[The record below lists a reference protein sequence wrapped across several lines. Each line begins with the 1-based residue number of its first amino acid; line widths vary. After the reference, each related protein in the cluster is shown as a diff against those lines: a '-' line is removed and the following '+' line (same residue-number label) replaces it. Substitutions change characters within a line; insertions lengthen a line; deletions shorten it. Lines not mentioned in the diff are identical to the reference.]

1 MSTPA
6 SPPTSPTPAAPVA
19 GAASPAA
26 TGQPPWR
33 RVLGVGGAGL
43 VLGCL
48 FLLLQFLRLGFDVT
62 APFQVGTGWRL
73 DEALV
78 ARGIPARINPG
89 HGYDGQWYLGLAYDP
104 LLRDQ
109 LATGFD
115 MPRYRAGRPLHAMAG
130 WLLAGG
136 RGAAIPA
143 ALLAVGPLALGVG
156 AAASGR
162 VLAGFGRSRWW
173 GLAFALIP
181 GVAVG
186 VAFGTAEPL
195 GLALVVVGLSL
206 ALDGRLPAAGM
217 AFAGAGLT
225 KESYLVF
232 AGATALWVLLSA
244 GRALLARLAGA
255 VWLVGPGVAALGLW
269 WAYVARMI
277 PGSTADAKAAEA
289 VGLPLAGWGP
299 TLAQVVRGKYVPDVP
314 VGPFGVLMLVGS
326 LVLALAAV
334 AVGLRRRGLLDQTG
348 LWLGLYGLL
357 LSGFLL
363 GHFLSAMR
371 ALAPTVLAAGL
382 AVAAALPA
390 KRAPATDR
398 GGRDCQTATG
408 S

>member
-6 SPPTSPTPAAPVA
+6 SPPTSPTPAAPAA

-89 HGYDGQWYLGLAYDP
+89 HGYDGQWYLGLAFDP

-162 VLAGFGRSRWW
+162 VLAGFGRRWW
-173 GLAFALIP
+173 GLGFALIP

-255 VWLVGPGVAALGLW
+255 VWLVGPGVAALRLW

-277 PGSTADAKAAEA
+277 PGSAADAKAAEA

-299 TLAQVVRGKYVPDVP
+299 TLARVARGEYVPDVP

-357 LSGFLL
+357 LSGVLL
-363 GHFLSAMR
+363 GHVLSAMR

-390 KRAPATDR
+390 RRAPAADR
-398 GGRDCQTATG
+398 GGRDRQPATG

>member
-1 MSTPA
+1 MPMRSSPSTSPAPVGQAA
-6 SPPTSPTPAAPVA
+6 SPP
-19 GAASPAA
+19 A

-48 FLLLQFLRLGFDVT
+48 FLVLQFLRLGFDVT

-73 DEALV
+73 DEAFA
-78 ARGIPARINPG
+78 ARDIPARINPG

-104 LLRDQ
+104 LLRDH

-136 RGAAIPA
+136 RAAAIPA
-143 ALLAVGPLALGVG
+143 ALLAVGPLALGLG

-173 GLAFALIP
+173 GLGFALIP

-195 GLALVVVGLSL
+195 GLALAVVGLSL
-206 ALDGRLPAAGM
+206 ALAGRLPAAGL

-244 GRALLARLAGA
+244 GRPVWSRLAGA
-255 VWLVGPGVAALGLW
+255 VWLVGPGLAALGLW

-277 PGSTADAKAAEA
+277 PGSAADAKAAEA

-299 TLAQVVRGKYVPDVP
+299 TLAQVVRGQYVPDVP

-382 AVAAALPA
+382 AVAAALPVG
-390 KRAPATDR
+390 RGAPAAER
-398 GGRDCQTATG
+398 GGRDRQAATG

>member
-1 MSTPA
+1 MSTGSSPSTSPAPATQAA
-6 SPPTSPTPAAPVA
+6 SP
-19 GAASPAA
+19 PAA

-43 VLGCL
+43 VLGCM

-62 APFQVGTGWRL
+62 APFQVGTSWRL
-73 DEALV
+73 DEAFI
-78 ARGIPARINPG
+78 ARRIPARINPG
-89 HGYDGQWYLGLAYDP
+89 HGYDGQWFLGLAYDP
-104 LLRDQ
+104 LLRDH

-115 MPRYRAGRPLHAMAG
+115 MPRYRAGRPLQAMAG

-136 RGAAIPA
+136 RSAAIPT
-143 ALLAVGPLALGVG
+143 ALLAVGPLALGLG

-173 GLAFALIP
+173 GLGFALIP

-206 ALDGRLPAAGM
+206 ALDGRLPAAGL

-244 GRALLARLAGA
+244 GRAMWARLAGA
-255 VWLVGPGVAALGLW
+255 VWLVGPGMAALGLW

-277 PGSTADAKAAEA
+277 PGSAADAKAAEA

-299 TLAQVVRGKYVPDVP
+299 TLAQVVRGRYVPDFP

-326 LVLALAAV
+326 LALALAAV

-382 AVAAALPA
+382 AVAALPVGG
-390 KRAPATDR
+390 RAPAAER
-398 GGRDCQTATG
+398 GGRDRRAATG

>member
-6 SPPTSPTPAAPVA
+6 SPPTSPAPATPAAWPVA
-19 GAASPAA
+19 A
-26 TGQPPWR
+26 GQPPWR

-43 VLGCL
+43 VLGCV

-143 ALLAVGPLALGVG
+143 ALLAVGPLALGLG

-173 GLAFALIP
+173 GLGFALIP

-195 GLALVVVGLSL
+195 GLALAVLGLSL
-206 ALDGRLPAAGM
+206 ALDRRLPAAGM

-244 GRALLARLAGA
+244 GRAPRARLAGA
-255 VWLVGPGVAALGLW
+255 VWLVGPGIAALGLW

-277 PGSTADAKAAEA
+277 PGSAADAKAAEA

-299 TLAQVVRGKYVPDVP
+299 TLAQVVRGQYVPDVP

-382 AVAAALPA
+382 AVAAPRRGGP
-390 KRAPATDR
+390 RAPAAEAG
-398 GGRDCQTATG
+398 GGRDQRAATG